1 MKIHPEITHLQGIVS
16 VTLKAQFV
24 GDATDD
30 DDRRRIAAYGDPLVN
45 LGGQFT
51 GLGDP
56 APIYATTSAEVW
68 VGLTQGM
75 PKRTIRFMTQ
85 LPEAAPGQLPATL
98 GPLDVLT
105 SDPVGGA
112 TVYVTAIQARVAS
125 AMATLRAKTP
135 IQLTSLPDTTV

>member
-16 VTLKAQFV
+16 VSLKAQFV
-24 GDATDD
+24 GDVADD

-56 APIYATTSAEVW
+56 APIYATGAPEVW
-68 VGLTQGM
+68 VGLTQEM
-75 PKRTIRFMTQ
+75 PKRTVRFMSK
-85 LPEAAPGQLPATL
+85 LPDPAPGLPTPTQ
-98 GPLDVLT
+98 GPLDVIT

-112 TVYVTAIQARVAS
+112 TVYVAAIQARIAS
-125 AMATLRAKTP
+125 AMTTLRGKTP
-135 IQLTSLPDTTV
+135 VQLTFLPDTTV